1 MRENEN
7 LILFQALLVL
17 LALLISAAN
26 STPISDFVKC
36 ISADKFSPSSLTP
49 TAPPIK
55 TGDSLYLPDNP
66 QFITVLNAY
75 IRNLCFELPTTPKP
89 LAIVTAKHEA
99 HVRSVI
105 LCAKTTKLQVRIR
118 SGGHDYEGLSYWSAI
133 NISLPEQTAWV
144 ESGAVLGELYYAI
157 AKKSNVHAF
166 PAGACPSLGAG
177 GHFSGGGYGNMI
189 RKFGLSVDN
198 IIDAKIVDV
207 KGNLLDRKSM
217 GDDLFW
223 AIKGGGGASFGVII
237 AWKIKLVKVPE
248 RVTVFKVERTLEEGL
263 TSLIVKYQDMAPKVE
278 PELFL
283 RAPPPAPA
291 PANSTVTVRGKFMAQ
306 YLGEPAKLVSL
317 MNEKFP
323 ELGIKLTDCIPMR
336 WVDTTL
342 YWYGKPNDTKIEFL
356 IQRET
361 KYQSYLKRKSDYTKK
376 PVPKEGLEAVWKKMV
391 EVGDVGMTWNPY
403 GGIMDEIPEDATP
416 FPHRKGN
423 LFKIQYSAQ
432 WKEEGNDSIELHV
445 ERTKQLY
452 EAMTP
457 YVSKDPRE
465 AFLNYRDLELGSIGS
480 NGNGTFQQAADYGL
494 PYYKKNFDRLIKVK
508 AAVDPDNFFKFEQ
521 SIPVTSKR
529 SEL

>member
-118 SGGHDYEGLSYWSAI
+118 SGGHDYEGLSYWSDVPFVLLDMLYLRAI

-207 KGNLLDRKSM
+207 KGN
-217 GDDLFW
+217 
-223 AIKGGGGASFGVII
+223 
-237 AWKIKLVKVPE
+237 
-248 RVTVFKVERTLEEGL
+248 
-263 TSLIVKYQDMAPKVE
+263 DMAPKVE

-283 RAPPPAPA
+283 RVIFAPA

-336 WVDTTL
+336 W
-342 YWYGKPNDTKIEFL
+342 
-356 IQRET
+356 
-361 KYQSYLKRKSDYTKK
+361 
-376 PVPKEGLEAVWKKMV
+376 MV

-457 YVSKDPRE
+457 
-465 AFLNYRDLELGSIGS
+465 DLELGSIGS

>member
-118 SGGHDYEGLSYWSAI
+118 SGGHDYEGLSYWSDVPFVLLDMLYLRAI

-166 PAGACPSLGAG
+166 PAGAC
-177 GHFSGGGYGNMI
+177 GGYGNMI

-237 AWKIKLVKVPE
+237 AWKIK
-248 RVTVFKVERTLEEGL
+248 
-263 TSLIVKYQDMAPKVE
+263 YQDMAPKVE

-283 RAPPPAPA
+283 RVIFG
-291 PANSTVTVRGKFMAQ
+291 TQ
-306 YLGEPAKLVSL
+306 
-317 MNEKFP
+317 
-323 ELGIKLTDCIPMR
+323 
-336 WVDTTL
+336 
-342 YWYGKPNDTKIEFL
+342 KPKVG
-356 IQRET
+356 ET

>member
-118 SGGHDYEGLSYWSAI
+118 SGGHDYEGLSYWSDVPFVLLDMLYLRAI

-283 RAPPPAPA
+283 RVIFAPPPAPA

-336 WVDTTL
+336 
-342 YWYGKPNDTKIEFL
+342 WYGKPNDTKIEFL

-416 FPHRKGN
+416 FPHRK
-423 LFKIQYSAQ
+423 
-432 WKEEGNDSIELHV
+432 
-445 ERTKQLY
+445 RTKQLY

>member
-118 SGGHDYEGLSYWSAI
+118 SGGHDYEGLSYWSDVPFVLLDMLYLRAI

-198 IIDAKIVDV
+198 IIDAKI
-207 KGNLLDRKSM
+207 
-217 GDDLFW
+217 
-223 AIKGGGGASFGVII
+223 
-237 AWKIKLVKVPE
+237 

-283 RAPPPAPA
+283 RVIFGTQKPKVGNTTTA

-432 WKEEGNDSIELHV
+432 W
-445 ERTKQLY
+445 TKQLY